1 MEKHEDKTSDARVV
15 FHDLLRYRFLSAPRF
30 SPDGSRIAFAVHR
43 ADLEGNRYL
52 SDLWVYSLAT
62 EKCTPLTASGAERA
76 FCWDPSGTAL
86 LFVSGRAPQPKIGRD
101 TSELQSRL

>member
-43 ADLEGNRYL
+43 ADLEGNRYP
-52 SDLWVYSLAT
+52 T
-62 EKCTPLTASGAERA
+62 QI
-76 FCWDPSGTAL
+76 
-86 LFVSGRAPQPKIGRD
+86 GRASCR
-101 TSELQSRL
+101 ERV